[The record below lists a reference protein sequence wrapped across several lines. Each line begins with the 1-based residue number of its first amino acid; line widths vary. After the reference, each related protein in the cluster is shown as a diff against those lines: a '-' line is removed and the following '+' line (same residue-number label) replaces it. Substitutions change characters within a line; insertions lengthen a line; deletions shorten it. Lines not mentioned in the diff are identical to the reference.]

1 MGRVEDARREADEK
15 AKALRCAVGQA
26 DRRLVFSAHES
37 DCALAGGTELPTRV
51 SSAEIHRL
59 VEWIERWYPREAKPT
74 EPTPDAIREAFRRG
88 AEAQRE
94 AIVASLTRFG
104 YITSPL
110 DARGVPLV
118 TEPAP

>member
-51 SSAEIHRL
+51 SSAELHRL
-59 VEWIERWYPREAKPT
+59 VEWIDRWYPREAKPT
-74 EPTPDAIREAFRRG
+74 EPTPDALREAFRRG
-88 AEAQRE
+88 AEAQRLALHNYFGLAGCRPE
-94 AIVASLTRFG
+94 AAAVM
-104 YITSPL
+104 
-110 DARGVPLV
+110 DCPLV

>member
-51 SSAEIHRL
+51 SADDLHRL
-59 VEWIERWYPREAKPT
+59 VEWIERWYRREAKPT
-74 EPTPDAIREAFRRG
+74 EPTPAALLHAFVRGAIR
-88 AEAQRE
+88 QRE
-94 AIVASLTRFG
+94 AIISALIAYGHGQVTKIAS
-104 YITSPL
+104 
-110 DARGVPLV
+110 DVPIV

>member
-37 DCALAGGTELPTRV
+37 DGALAGGSELPTRV
-51 SSAEIHRL
+51 SSADLHRL
-59 VEWIERWYPREAKPT
+59 VEWIDRWYPREAKPT

-88 AEAQRE
+88 AEAQRD
-94 AIVASLTRFG
+94 AIVVELKDREFIAGPTL
-104 YITSPL
+104 
-110 DARGVPLV
+110 ARDLPLV

>member
-1 MGRVEDARREADEK
+1 MGRVEDARREADDAQK
-15 AKALRCAVGQA
+15 ALLCVMGDICSRVDAKAVTSE
-26 DRRLVFSAHES
+26 SALIAGIDVSRS
-37 DCALAGGTELPTRV
+37 DL
-51 SSAEIHRL
+51 HRL
-59 VEWIERWYPREAKPT
+59 VEWIDRWYPREAKPT

-104 YITSPL
+104 YITSTL